1 MDLKKKQAD
10 FLEHVENILTDSSS
24 FEELF
29 DKKNEEF
36 WLSFIEE
43 EDSFDTI
50 CEYIEEDEYSYF
62 VNDYLKAFENIVKKL
77 DESDFYD
84 YLSDF
89 LIDDVEDISKE
100 TINDFFAWN

>member
-29 DKKNEEF
+29 DKKSEEF

-50 CEYIEEDEYSYF
+50 CEYIEEDEFSYF

-77 DESDFYD
+77 DENDFYD
-84 YLSDF
+84 YLYDF
-89 LIDDVEDISKE
+89 LAEDIEDISKE
-100 TINDFFAWN
+100 NVDSFFEWN